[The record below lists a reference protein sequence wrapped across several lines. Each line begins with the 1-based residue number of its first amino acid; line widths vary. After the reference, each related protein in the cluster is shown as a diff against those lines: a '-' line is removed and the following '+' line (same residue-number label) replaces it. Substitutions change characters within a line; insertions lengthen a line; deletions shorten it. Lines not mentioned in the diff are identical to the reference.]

1 MALNICRKMRWGKR
15 AHTSAPS
22 LTTFE
27 SRVGIYILV
36 SAPPLSHH
44 AELFGAMLGV
54 TFDPEMTKWRS
65 FQDVGDEARPR
76 PQNVIESNLI
86 QYAMSDG
93 LKIDKH
99 HTAFRF
105 RFRFVDPLS
114 HWLMRAIPGFST
126 RC

>member
-1 MALNICRKMRWGKR
+1 MRWGKR

-27 SRVGIYILV
+27 SRVGIYLF

-65 FQDVGDEARPR
+65 FQDAGGGELLTPPKSDR
-76 PQNVIESNLI
+76 IESKSSTP
-86 QYAMSDG
+86 YMSDG
-93 LKIDKH
+93 LKIETDKH

-105 RFRFVDPLS
+105 ILRFVDPLS
-114 HWLMRAIPGFST
+114 HWLMRAIPGFPT

>member
-1 MALNICRKMRWGKR
+1 MRWGKL

-27 SRVGIYILV
+27 SRVGIYLF

-65 FQDVGDEARPR
+65 FQDAGGGERAHLSR
-76 PQNVIESNLI
+76 PQNVIESSLI

-105 RFRFVDPLS
+105 RFVD
-114 HWLMRAIPGFST
+114 A
-126 RC
+126 